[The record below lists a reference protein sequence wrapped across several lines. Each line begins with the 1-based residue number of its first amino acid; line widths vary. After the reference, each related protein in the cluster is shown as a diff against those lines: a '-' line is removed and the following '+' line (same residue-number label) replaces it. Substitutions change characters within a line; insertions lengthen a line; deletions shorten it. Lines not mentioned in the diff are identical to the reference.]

1 MGCRRFVQG
10 LAFARLFLALRFG
23 RNVQQR
29 CFRCSELA
37 IPATMSGFGERLSQR
52 QKAFKKGVDADDA
65 RRKREDAA
73 VQLRKQ
79 TRDEALMKK
88 RMVNDIPAAGQTTD
102 PMALAQMGE
111 RMATVPSNCAVE
123 QIPALSQA
131 LLSDDPQA
139 QFNATQQFRKL
150 LSIEQ
155 NPPISEVINAGVV
168 PRFVQFLKEINRPD
182 LQFEAAWVLTNIASG
197 NADQTRVVVEQ
208 GALPIFVQLLQP
220 PLDLERQALQ
230 NTALSWLELAT
241 GSSDPAPAS
250 MTPASVHV
258 EKTEHSEIELGHR
271 PNLSAMALSHEEA
284 WMLQRLSAC
293 LHEVDMQL
301 MEELAELHR
310 RHLQDRYLEV
320 KVPACEI
327 QLWVQE
333 LRVLYD
339 QKIQSLLDQGWT
351 LQAQGLAALASRHLR
366 HRQQSPNDD
375 VREQAVWALGNIAG
389 DSPNFRD
396 LVLQSG
402 GLHPVMTVLRE
413 SEKTS
418 MMRNATWTLSNLC
431 RGKPPPPFEWVS
443 PALGTLANL
452 IYSCDCEVLTDAC
465 WALSYLSDGP
475 NERITAVIQAG
486 VCRRLVELLLHTSP
500 LVQTPA
506 LRAVGNIV
514 TGDDNQTQVILQSGA
529 LPSLLKLLSHAKKA
543 IRKESCWTISNITAG
558 NREQIQEVIN
568 NGLLPPVIHLL
579 QTADFDIKKE
589 AAWAISNATSGGSPQ
604 QVEYLVEMQCIK
616 PLFSLPTNWQ
626 RSFGSP
632 VLDAMAAQDPEERW
646 AGLAAPDGPE
656 RVARPPQDGGE
667 RREEAAAAPGQLAE
681 TISRKVATVP
691 RVNPYSDLSPISR
704 KIAEDLTEAEQ
715 VRAKQGPAG
724 NERKSLGGCHA

>member
-1 MGCRRFVQG
+1 
-10 LAFARLFLALRFG
+10 
-23 RNVQQR
+23 
-29 CFRCSELA
+29 
-37 IPATMSGFGERLSQR
+37 MSGFGDRLSAR

-79 TRDEALMKK
+79 TREEALQKK
-88 RMVNDIPAAGQTTD
+88 RNQNEGTAAAMPDAMAMGGQTGMQTGM
-102 PMALAQMGE
+102 PGANAAL
-111 RMATVPSNCAVE
+111 E
-123 QIPALSQA
+123 QIPALSQQ
-131 LLSDDPQA
+131 LMSDDPQA
-139 QFNATQQFRKL
+139 QFNSTQQFRKL

-155 NPPISEVINAGVV
+155 NPPIQEVIAAGVV
-168 PRFVQFLKEINRPD
+168 PRFVMFLKEINRPD

-197 NADQTRVVVEQ
+197 NADQTRVVVEH
-208 GALPIFVQLLQP
+208 GALPIFVQLL
-220 PLDLERQALQ
+220 
-230 NTALSWLELAT
+230 
-241 GSSDPAPAS
+241 
-250 MTPASVHV
+250 
-258 EKTEHSEIELGHR
+258 
-271 PNLSAMALSHEEA
+271 
-284 WMLQRLSAC
+284 
-293 LHEVDMQL
+293 
-301 MEELAELHR
+301 
-310 RHLQDRYLEV
+310 
-320 KVPACEI
+320 
-327 QLWVQE
+327 
-333 LRVLYD
+333 
-339 QKIQSLLDQGWT
+339 
-351 LQAQGLAALASRHLR
+351 
-366 HRQQSPNDD
+366 QSPNDD

-402 GLHPVMTVLRE
+402 GLNPVMTVLRE

-443 PALGTLANL
+443 PALGSLANL
-452 IYSCDCEVLTDAC
+452 IYSTDVEVLTDAC

-514 TGDDNQTQVILQSGA
+514 TGDDHQTQVVLQSGA
-529 LPSLLKLLSHAKKA
+529 LPSLQKLLSHAKKA

-604 QVEYLVEMQCIK
+604 QVQYLVEINCIP
-616 PLFSLPTNWQ
+616 PLVDLLSVSDAKIIGVALEALENILKVGKDLQAASGLAENPHATRVEQAEGLQKIEALQEDPNEDVYQKAMKILENYFPLEDDDADIGEDAGNNFQFGAQVPTGGFQ
-626 RSFGSP
+626 FGS
-632 VLDAMAAQDPEERW
+632 
-646 AGLAAPDGPE
+646 
-656 RVARPPQDGGE
+656 
-667 RREEAAAAPGQLAE
+667 
-681 TISRKVATVP
+681 
-691 RVNPYSDLSPISR
+691 
-704 KIAEDLTEAEQ
+704 
-715 VRAKQGPAG
+715 
-724 NERKSLGGCHA
+724 